1 MEIIITVDMG
11 DMGDIIT
18 MAITMEG
25 ITDTDMED
33 MDMVDMDMV
42 GMVMVEEESKR
53 GSKPVGVGVLVRI
66 VEMVGDSDVGAVVD
80 VVIVMDESK

>member
-1 MEIIITVDMG
+1 
-11 DMGDIIT
+11 
-18 MAITMEG
+18 
-25 ITDTDMED
+25 
-33 MDMVDMDMV
+33 MVVV

-80 VVIVMDESK
+80 VVIVMEDSK